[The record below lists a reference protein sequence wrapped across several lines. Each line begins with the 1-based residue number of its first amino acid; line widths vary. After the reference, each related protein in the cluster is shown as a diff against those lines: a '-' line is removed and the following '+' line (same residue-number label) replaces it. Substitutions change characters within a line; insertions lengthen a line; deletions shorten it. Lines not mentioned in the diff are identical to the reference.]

1 MTEVSFIIWKG
12 CDRCMQSRWMKR
24 RNDNGQEERFYPIT
38 HADAVVDLDTKIQ
51 ENVESVTDSLSS
63 HIENTDVH
71 FSPQERDKLNTIEEG
86 ANKTIVDTS
95 LSSTSSNAIANKA
108 VQSAIQTLTDSKAN
122 KSDIP
127 TKVSQL
133 TNDSGYLT
141 SSTTPVKS
149 VNGKTGAVTLTSSDV
164 GLGNVNNTS
173 DANKPVST
181 AQAAAIKVVQDGLN
195 DHTGNEDIHFTAT
208 ERTKLAGIATGANK
222 YTHPTSGV
230 TAGTY
235 RSVTV
240 DSNGHVTNGT
250 NPTTLAGYGITD
262 AEAKGTVNTHN
273 TSTSAHNDIRL
284 LVSDISTKLNNFLN
298 VSDTTKDQLSEII
311 SLIEENADDIESI
324 TSGKVNVSD
333 IINNLTT
340 NVTNKPLSAAQGVA
354 IKTLLDELSAS
365 ITTRLNNEKT
375 ARENGDAQ
383 TLTAA
388 KEYTDTRLEEKIQ
401 SNYDL
406 WLSLGYTGTPEDFL
420 EWLRDGS
427 GSSSASTNL
436 SGLLVKDTYGILGT
450 VNVEVNAQTL
460 IDNLAKRIIDLQE
473 IAEIAETI

>member
-195 DHTGNEDIHFTAT
+195 DHIGNEDIHFTAA
-208 ERTKLAGIATGANK
+208 ERTKLASIDTDANK
-222 YTHPTSGV
+222 TI
-230 TAGTY
+230 
-235 RSVTV
+235 V
-240 DSNGHVTNGT
+240 DSFLSTSSTNPVQNQVITNWLANNVKNYRFAIDGSGT
-250 NPTTLAGYGITD
+250 GTHLYLTSNDADVAASAPSGAAVIYTIDLPNDTVHIGALWENIILTPTTLSGYGITD
-262 AEAKGTVNTHN
+262 AESKGTATSTVNTHN
-273 TSTSAHNDIRL
+273 TSTSAHSDIRL
-284 LVSDISTKLNNFLN
+284 LVSELTTKVTNFLN
-298 VSDTTKDQLSEII
+298 VNDTTKDQLSEII
-311 SLIEENADDIESI
+311 ALIDANADDIEKI
-324 TSGKVNVSD
+324 TSGKINVTD
-333 IINNLTT
+333 IVDNLTT
-340 NVTNKPLSAAQGVA
+340 NITNKPLSASQGVA
-354 IKTLLDELSAS
+354 IKALIDALQGSLDTEIANRKSANTQS
-365 ITTRLNNEKT
+365 INT
-375 ARENGDAQ
+375 A
-383 TLTAA
+383 
-388 KEYTDTRLEEKIQ
+388 KSYTDT
-401 SNYDL
+401 S
-406 WLSLGYTGTPEDFL
+406 
-420 EWLRDGS
+420 
-427 GSSSASTNL
+427 
-436 SGLLVKDTYGILGT
+436 
-450 VNVEVNAQTL
+450 
-460 IDNLAKRIIDLQE
+460 
-473 IAEIAETI
+473 IAN